1 MIGILGGTF
10 DPIHYGHLRPAQEVQ
25 RALALAE
32 VLVIPAA
39 QPPHRKPPVATVV
52 QRLRMVELACAE
64 FPGFRADDCEI
75 RRAGPSY
82 TVLTLEALRAEAG
95 NRPLCLL
102 MGADAFKGF
111 ETWHQWQ
118 RIPEL
123 AHVVVMTRPG
133 WIFPHENELPSW
145 VRGRVS
151 REVHDLAQTPA
162 GKIFY
167 QAVTPQD
174 ISATRVREAIG
185 RGETI
190 PGWLSPAVWEYI
202 NVNEIYRKR
211 GN

>member
-25 RALALAE
+25 CALALAE
-32 VLVIPAA
+32 VRVIPAA
-39 QPPHRKPPVATVV
+39 QPPHRPPPVATVA
-52 QRLRMVELACAE
+52 QRFRMVELACAE
-64 FPGFRADDCEI
+64 FPGFHADDCEI
-75 RRAGPSY
+75 RRGGPSY
-82 TVLTLEALRAEAG
+82 TVLTLEALRAEVG
-95 NRPLCLL
+95 DHPLCLF
-102 MGADAFKGF
+102 MGADAFKGL
-111 ETWHQWQ
+111 ETWHQWR

-133 WIFPHENELPSW
+133 WVFPHESELPPW
-145 VRGRVS
+145 VRGCVS
-151 REVHDLAQTPA
+151 REVRDLAQTPA

-174 ISATRVREAIG
+174 ISATRLREAIG
-185 RGETI
+185 RGEPI